1 MIITTD
7 ELVEY
12 TVDLDSRIS
21 AQLSSFVLKKINNAG
36 RLLSTQ
42 ATCFYSK
49 DIYPLAQYYNTDI
62 LKFDISTAKEA
73 IYVYD
78 IRIVDTY
85 TFEDAD
91 TQVIFIKNEDKT
103 VSVTIP
109 VGYSQSLS
117 QSISISYF
125 YNLDIQQG
133 DSFDIDYELIDI
145 LKDLINVEVWKY
157 LKDFAKVDYYQK
169 QADTRLAK
177 RVQGMPLEMSLFEDI
192 KGGFL

>member
-49 DIYPLAQYYNTDI
+49 DIYPLAQYYNTNI
-62 LKFDISTAKEA
+62 LKFDITTAKEA
-73 IYVYD
+73 IYIYD
-78 IRIVDTY
+78 TSIIDTY

-91 TQVIFIKNEDKT
+91 TQVTFVKNEDKT
-103 VSVTIP
+103 ISVTIP
-109 VGYSQSLS
+109 LGYSQSLS
-117 QSISISYF
+117 QSISLSYF

-133 DSFDIDYELIDI
+133 DSFDLDYELIDI
-145 LKDLINVEVWKY
+145 LKDFINVEVWKY
-157 LKDFAKVDYYQK
+157 LKDFSKVDYYQK
-169 QADTRLAK
+169 QADTRLAR
-177 RVQGMPLEMSLFEDI
+177 RVQGMPLDMSSFKDI

>member
-12 TVDLDSRIS
+12 TTDLDSRIS

-49 DIYPLAQYYNTDI
+49 DIYPLAQYYNANI
-62 LKFDISTAKEA
+62 LKFDINTAKEA

-78 IRIVDTY
+78 TRIVDTY

-91 TQVIFIKNEDKT
+91 TQVIFVKNEDKT
-103 VSVTIP
+103 ITVTIP
-109 VGYSQSLS
+109 FGYSQSLS

-133 DSFDIDYELIDI
+133 GSFDIDYELIDI
-145 LKDLINVEVWKY
+145 LKDFINIEVWKY
-157 LKDFAKVDYYQK
+157 LKDFSKVDYYQK
-169 QADTRLAK
+169 QADARLAR
-177 RVQGMPLEMSLFEDI
+177 RVQGMPLEMSSFEDI

>member
-49 DIYPLAQYYNTDI
+49 DIYPLAQYYNADI

-85 TFEDAD
+85 TLKDSD

-109 VGYSQSLS
+109 IGYSQSLS
-117 QSISISYF
+117 QSISLSYF

-133 DSFDIDYELIDI
+133 SSFDLDYELIDI

>member
-12 TVDLDSRIS
+12 TTDLDSRIS
-21 AQLSSFVLKKINNAG
+21 AQLSSFILKKINNAG

-42 ATCFYSK
+42 SNCFYSK
-49 DIYPLAQYYNTDI
+49 DIYPLAQYHNANI
-62 LKFDISTAKEA
+62 LKFDINTAKEA

-78 IRIVDTY
+78 TRIVDTY
-85 TFEDAD
+85 TLEDAD
-91 TQVIFIKNEDKT
+91 TQVTFVKNEDKT
-103 VSVTIP
+103 VTVTIP

-133 DSFDIDYELIDI
+133 GSFDIDYELIDI
-145 LKDLINVEVWKY
+145 LKDFINVEVWKY
-157 LKDFAKVDYYQK
+157 LKDFTKVDYYQK
-169 QADTRLAK
+169 QADIRLAR
-177 RVQGMPLEMSLFEDI
+177 RVQGMPLEMSSFEDI

>member
-1 MIITTD
+1 MTITTD

-36 RLLSTQ
+36 KLLSTQ

-49 DIYPLAQYYNTDI
+49 DIYPLAQYYNADI
-62 LKFDISTAKEA
+62 LKFDINTAKEA
-73 IYVYD
+73 VYVYD

-91 TQVIFIKNEDKT
+91 TQVTFVKNEDKT
-103 VSVTIP
+103 VSVTVP
-109 VGYSQSLS
+109 EGYSQSLS
-117 QSISISYF
+117 QSISLSYF

-133 DSFDIDYELIDI
+133 GFFDLDYELIDI
-145 LKDLINVEVWKY
+145 LKDFINVEVWKY

-177 RVQGMPLEMSLFEDI
+177 RVQGMPLDMSSFEDI

>member
-12 TVDLDSRIS
+12 TIDLDSRIS
-21 AQLSSFVLKKINNAG
+21 AQLSSFILKKINNAG

-49 DIYPLAQYYNTDI
+49 DIYSLASYYNANI
-62 LKFDISTAKEA
+62 LKFDIYIDKEV

-78 IRIVDTY
+78 TQIVDMY
-85 TFEDAD
+85 TLEDAD
-91 TQVIFIKNEDKT
+91 TQVIFVKNEDKT
-103 VSVTIP
+103 ITVTIP
-109 VGYSQSLS
+109 VGYSQSLN

-133 DSFDIDYELIDI
+133 GSFDLDYELIDI
-145 LKDLINVEVWKY
+145 LKDFINVEVWKY
-157 LKDFAKVDYYQK
+157 LKDFTKVDYYQK

-177 RVQGMPLEMSLFEDI
+177 RVQGMPSEMSSFEDI

>member
-49 DIYPLAQYYNTDI
+49 DIYPLAQYYNANI
-62 LKFDISTAKEA
+62 LKFDINTAKEA

-78 IRIVDTY
+78 TSIIDAY

-91 TQVIFIKNEDKT
+91 TQVTFVKNEDKT
-103 VSVTIP
+103 VTVTIP
-109 VGYSQSLS
+109 VGYSQSLN
-117 QSISISYF
+117 QSISLSYF

-133 DSFDIDYELIDI
+133 NSFDLDYELIDI
-145 LKDLINVEVWKY
+145 LKDFINVEVWKY

-169 QADTRLAK
+169 QADIRLAR
-177 RVQGMPLEMSLFEDI
+177 RVQGMPLDMSSFKDI

>member
-21 AQLSSFVLKKINNAG
+21 AQLSNFVLKKINNAG

-62 LKFDISTAKEA
+62 LKFDINTAKEA

-78 IRIVDTY
+78 IRIIDTY

-91 TQVIFIKNEDKT
+91 TQVIFVKNEDKT
-103 VSVTIP
+103 VTVTIP
-109 VGYSQSLS
+109 VGYSQSLN
-117 QSISISYF
+117 QSISLSYF

-133 DSFDIDYELIDI
+133 GSFDLDYELIDI